1 MTAAK
6 PNPEAEVTLR
16 TWKDEDL
23 AVLHGLR
30 NDVELQAQL
39 LSTARGSDMDAVR
52 AWLDRRTMGRDR
64 FFRVIAVD
72 DGNSAAGYLQAEAV
86 QGTPDR
92 WSFGICIAPDRQG
105 EGLGTAAL
113 LALERLLVVNFG
125 ARELTLEVGIRNAP
139 AISCY
144 QGLGYIWSDAPARQ
158 VLVCGETI
166 EARSMIKPLAA
177 GERRP

>member
-6 PNPEAEVTLR
+6 PSPESVVSLR
-16 TWKDEDL
+16 AWKDEDL
-23 AVLHGLR
+23 ALLHRLR

-52 AWLDRRTMGRDR
+52 AWLDRRTAGRNR
-64 FFRVIAVD
+64 LFRVIAVD
-72 DGNSAAGYLQAEAV
+72 GGNSAAGYLQAEAIAE
-86 QGTPDR
+86 TPDR

-105 EGLGTAAL
+105 AGFGTASL
-113 LALERLLVVNFG
+113 LALERLLIVNFG
-125 ARELTLEVGIRNAP
+125 ARELTLEVGICNAP
-139 AISCY
+139 AIRCY
-144 QGLGYIWSDAPARQ
+144 QGLGYIWSDAPIRQ